1 MGGAD
6 HALGPQVDEHRHLS
20 ERCVTPGLRLPIF
33 LGKTHLGAPSFGRV
47 RSLKEWKIQAGDLGH
62 RLARDRLEV
71 SNHSDGRLDD
81 GEYQRFALR
90 PLPGHELAFLIE
102 VVPHVVELLDDGIDP
117 LLEFRTRQIVV
128 DLLHLG
134 LLSLLDQH
142 RVGHGDERLP
152 QRYGYAKGAE
162 RGYESVMSFTFDFR
176 KTIEIAHQCCWRA
189 TADEDGHYSFAVA
202 L

>member
-81 GEYQRFALR
+81 GYISVLRFDHCRVMNLR
-90 PLPGHELAFLIE
+90 SLSRSSRMSLNFSMTASTRCLNF
-102 VVPHVVELLDDGIDP
+102 VPV
-117 LLEFRTRQIVV
+117 R
-128 DLLHLG
+128 
-134 LLSLLDQH
+134 
-142 RVGHGDERLP
+142 
-152 QRYGYAKGAE
+152 
-162 RGYESVMSFTFDFR
+162 
-176 KTIEIAHQCCWRA
+176 WW
-189 TADEDGHYSFAVA
+189 
-202 L
+202 